1 MGGALMT
8 HSESD
13 KILYHGDISD
23 NMVSMAE
30 KTVIRKQGDMN
41 VYWKRYSA
49 QMSERRTSCLVATAR
64 SSLVSIIS

>member
-49 QMSERRTSCLVATAR
+49 QMS
-64 SSLVSIIS
+64 